1 MDFATL
7 SSVIT
12 VLAVVVFA
20 GIVGWTLS
28 RRQTKRFAAAAQL
41 PFALP
46 DDAVTADPVSNPSGA
61 KQ

>member
-7 SSVIT
+7 STVIT

-20 GIVGWTLS
+20 GIVAWTLS
-28 RRQTKRFAAAAQL
+28 RRQTQRFEIASRL

-46 DDAVTADPVSNPSGA
+46 DDAVSADPVSNPSGA
-61 KQ
+61 MR